1 MSRKTLSQAIAEKL
15 RSCRADYDSI
25 PFHNKPAIISDCPAP
40 DGVPTLDSLLA
51 RIPTPDSILL
61 QPDVPVRLNKPTDP
75 KAMFAGA
82 LDPDT
87 LAHSRYTIHHK

>member
-1 MSRKTLSQAIAEKL
+1 MSRKTLFQVIAEKL
-15 RSCRADYDSI
+15 RSRRADYDSI

-40 DGVPTLDSLLA
+40 DGAPTLDSILA

-61 QPDVPVRLNKPTDP
+61 QPDVPVRLNKPTVP
-75 KAMFAGA
+75 KVMFVGA

-87 LAHSRYTIHHK
+87 LAHSRYTIHHE